1 MIPYYGAY
9 SGDRDTETII
19 YLKMGT
25 VYNPQR
31 KFIFLIRVFYW
42 VKNCIEGIKSM
53 HPTNEIVLGI
63 APGHA
68 PSSVSF
74 MTGADLN
81 LMKLQGNGIT
91 VTPNMLQRYK
101 KVEKQATSKKR
112 RYPVTH
118 LNSIKVLGDVAGKV
132 VCILDDVWTSGSTL
146 SACCQLVAE
155 QGALK
160 VYPLSIGE
168 TV

>member
-1 MIPYYGAY
+1 
-9 SGDRDTETII
+9 
-19 YLKMGT
+19 
-25 VYNPQR
+25 
-31 KFIFLIRVFYW
+31 
-42 VKNCIEGIKSM
+42 
-53 HPTNEIVLGI
+53 
-63 APGHA
+63 
-68 PSSVSF
+68 

-81 LMKLQGNGIT
+81 LVKLQGNGIT
-91 VTPNMLQRYK
+91 VTPNLLQRYIE
-101 KVEKQATSKKR
+101 VEKQATSKKR

-132 VCILDDVWTSGSTL
+132 VCILDDVWTSGS
-146 SACCQLVAE
+146 ACCQLVAE